1 MSNQPLITYLIT
13 LIRGS
18 LTRRFPNEKEQN
30 LTLKSTVFLPC
41 FSDYYQLF
49 PVQKK
54 KLKHKTVILLPD
66 KRGYNKLIY
75 V

>member
-1 MSNQPLITYLIT
+1 MP
-13 LIRGS
+13 
-18 LTRRFPNEKEQN
+18 
-30 LTLKSTVFLPC
+30 KSTVFLPC

-54 KLKHKTVILLPD
+54 RLKHKTVILLPD
-66 KRGYNKLIY
+66 KNGYNKLLY